1 MQFLQFDVLGTI
13 SMWGIRD
20 PFSMLSHALGA
31 LLALGAT
38 VFLVRRARQNGMM
51 GRAVTIYGA
60 SVVVAL
66 AASALFH
73 YVEVDS
79 SRLLL
84 YKKIDHAA
92 IFLVMAGT
100 GTAIYA
106 SLESHWAGR
115 LIAITWGLSIIGIAV
130 KLIVWPLGIWETA
143 SMYLAVGWT
152 SSVGLFVLAPTA
164 TWRRL
169 RLFIVGALIFSIAA
183 VVFATKWPVLWPGV
197 IEGHEVFHVLVLI
210 GKALHFRFI
219 YLYCTRPSA
228 FRAAS
233 AEPVT
238 ESPWPGVR
246 LET

>member
-1 MQFLQFDVLGTI
+1 MPVGFLGII
-13 SMWGIRD
+13 SLWGIRD

-38 VFLVRRARQNGMM
+38 VVLVRRARQHGMK
-51 GRAVTIYGA
+51 GWGVAVYGL
-60 SVVVAL
+60 SLVL
-66 AASALFH
+66 GLTASAVFH

-79 SRLLL
+79 DRLLL

-106 SLESHWAGR
+106 TLQTRWADR
-115 LIAITWGLSIIGIAV
+115 LIAAIWGMSVIGIAV
-130 KLIVWPLGIWETA
+130 KLIVWPLGMWETA

-152 SSVGLFVLAPTA
+152 SSMGVLKLPPAA

-169 RLFIVGALIFSIAA
+169 RLFIAGAVVFSLAA

-197 IEGHEVFHVLVLI
+197 IEGHEVFHVLVLL
-210 GKALHFRFI
+210 GEALHLRFV
-219 YLYCTRPSA
+219 YLYCTSPRA
-228 FRAAS
+228 FSEANEDPFPEAELSRAS
-233 AEPVT
+233 VP
-238 ESPWPGVR
+238 R
-246 LET
+246 